1 MENKVTIQGVVKW
14 SPDIYEARTAD
25 QSDVASLKLEHTHPK
40 SEKTSVFTVK
50 QFDNGEDGLV
60 AAVKSGLVDQGAQL
74 KIEGYLR
81 EGRWKDKKTDEWKSQ
96 VEINAFSFEV
106 IDGGGEAVPV
116 AAAVDDDDSIPF

>member
-1 MENKVTIQGVVKW
+1 MENKVIIEGVVKW
-14 SPDIYEARTAD
+14 APDIYEARTAE

-60 AAVKSGLVDQGAQL
+60 AAVKAGLVDQGTQL
-74 KIEGYLR
+74 KVEGYLR

-96 VEINAFSFEV
+96 VEINAFSHEV
-106 IDGGGEAVPV
+106 IGSDGAAVPV
-116 AAAVDDDDSIPF
+116 AAAVDDSDEIPF